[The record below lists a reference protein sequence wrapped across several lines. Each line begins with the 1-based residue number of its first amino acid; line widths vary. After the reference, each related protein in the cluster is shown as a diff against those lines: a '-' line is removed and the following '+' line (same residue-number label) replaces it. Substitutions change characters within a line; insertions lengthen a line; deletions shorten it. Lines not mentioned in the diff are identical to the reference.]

1 MKRSI
6 KKKKKLKN
14 LGRMVAPVYTLI
26 LTPNGSK
33 RAGDGGHNM
42 INMTVREL
50 YCTFADMFQ
59 NINFAGRNSA
69 AVMGGGGN
77 IFLGPA

>member
-1 MKRSI
+1 MKRRI
-6 KKKKKLKN
+6 KKKKRKK

-33 RAGDGGHNM
+33 KAGDGGHNM

-50 YCTFADMFQ
+50 YCTLADLFQ
-59 NINFAGRNSA
+59 NWNFR
-69 AVMGGGGN
+69 GGFS
-77 IFLGPA
+77 I